1 MAAGSYTLY
10 NEAKKYLNTGQI
22 DLDTNTFYDMLYKST
37 SNASTYTL
45 SNASELT
52 NPVSGGGFT
61 GAKALTS
68 VVVTAGASAKQI
80 KFDAADSVFTAS
92 GGNIGSIM
100 YSVIRV
106 GTSAG
111 DATGKLVCWAKLSTA
126 AFTVSSG
133 NTLTNQYNASG
144 IFTITS
150 TP

>member
-1 MAAGSYTLY
+1 VVA
-10 NEAKKYLNTGQI
+10 
-22 DLDTNTFYDMLYKST
+22 
-37 SNASTYTL
+37 
-45 SNASELT
+45 
-52 NPVSGGGFT
+52 GGGYT

-100 YSVIRV
+100 YSVLRV

-111 DATGKLVCWAKLSTA
+111 DATGKLIAWAKLSTSV
-126 AFTVSSG
+126 FTVSSG
-133 NTLTNQYNASG
+133 NTLTNQYNAAG
-144 IFTITS
+144 LITITS

>member
-10 NEAKKYLNTGQI
+10 NKAKKYLNTGLI
-22 DLDTNTFYDMLYKST
+22 DLDTNVLYDGLYKST

-45 SNASELT
+45 SNTSELT
-52 NPVSGGGFT
+52 NPVAAGGYT
-61 GAKALTS
+61 GAKQLGS

-80 KFDAADSVFTAS
+80 KFDAADSIFTAS

-100 YSVIRV
+100 YSVIYAS
-106 GTSAG
+106 G
-111 DATGKLVCWAKLSTA
+111 GKLLCWAKLSTA
-126 AFTVSSG
+126 AFTVTTG
-133 NTLTNQYNASG
+133 NTLTNQYNAAG